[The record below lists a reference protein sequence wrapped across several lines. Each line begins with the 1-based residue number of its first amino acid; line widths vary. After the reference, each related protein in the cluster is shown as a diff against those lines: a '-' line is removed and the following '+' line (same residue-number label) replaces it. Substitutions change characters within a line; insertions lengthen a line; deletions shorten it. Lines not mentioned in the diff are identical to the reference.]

1 MQFIKKDPI
10 IFLVAGRARS
20 GKGTI
25 AKYLENYYQNLNK
38 KVIIS
43 PYTKYLKKYIED
55 ITGEKIDENNKPRE
69 LLQKISSDLIKKE
82 LNKHNFFI
90 DRQLEDLEIYSY
102 FADIIIIPDVR
113 FEKEIEV
120 IKERYSKVISIGVKR
135 PNYQSELTKEQLD
148 DITETSLDNYKE
160 YDYLI
165 INDESLKKLNIN
177 LLKILEEIKKEGMSN
192 E

>member
-1 MQFIKKDPI
+1 MENKIPK
-10 IFLVAGRARS
+10 IFVIAGKARS
-20 GKGTI
+20 GKDTV
-25 AKYLENYYQNLNK
+25 AS
-38 KVIIS
+38 II
-43 PYTKYLKKYIED
+43 K
-55 ITGEKIDENNKPRE
+55 EKINDKKIINLQYSFYIKEYAKKISNWDGSEETKPRE

>member
-25 AKYLENYYQNLNK
+25 AKYLENYYQDLNK

-55 ITGEKIDENNKPRE
+55 ITGEKIDDDNKPRE

-120 IKERYSKVISIGVKR
+120 IKERYSKVISIGVTR
-135 PNYQSELTKEQLD
+135 PNYQSDLTKEQLN
-148 DITETSLDNYKE
+148 DITETSLDNYEK
-160 YDYLI
+160 YDYVI
-165 INDESLKKLNIN
+165 INDESIKQLHTN

>member
-1 MQFIKKDPI
+1 MQFIKKEPI

>member
-55 ITGEKIDENNKPRE
+55 IIGEKIDDDNKPRE

-82 LNKHNFFI
+82 LNKHSFFI
-90 DRQLEDLEIYSY
+90 ARQLEDLEIYSY

-120 IKERYSKVISIGVKR
+120 IKERYNKVISIGVIR
-135 PNYQSELTKEQLD
+135 PNYQSDLTKEQLN